1 MEEEELLGFNINS
14 AEGSIEKKEKINQ
27 DQLYELLTGKEISW
41 QAIIYDLINSE
52 QLDPWDI
59 NLGLLANKYL
69 EKIRTLEEANFFVS
83 SKVLLAAALLL
94 RLKSEILLSKYIK
107 SIDEILFG
115 KKEEKKYVLE
125 RIQIDENELPELVPK
140 TPLPRYRKVSLDELM
155 KALDN
160 AINTETRRIRKE
172 ISDKQAEKL
181 ASIVFPKT
189 TRVSIKDR
197 IRKLYARIQTYF
209 KKQHKISYTELV
221 GEKSEERLACFLPI
235 LHLDNQ
241 EKVWLNQE
249 RHFQEIYIWL
259 KEAWRK
265 ENADRES
272 LIQQVDEQKEEL
284 DKEQKRRVAKINK
297 EFENPLADFFSLIGR

>member
-155 KALDN
+155 KALDK

-265 ENADRES
+265 ENADIES
-272 LIQQVDEQKEEL
+272 LMQQVDEQKEEL

>member
-155 KALDN
+155 KALDK

-272 LIQQVDEQKEEL
+272 LMQQVDEQKEEL

>member
-155 KALDN
+155 KALDK